1 MPKRTTLRILA
12 AIAVLLLTTILV
24 LTWFFGPILG
34 ALFLGRPVFMVTTPH
49 RYATLAFDYA
59 ESQGIYADT
68 PEFKQAREKAE
79 AELTNVHSIEETHP
93 LIESVLKAAG
103 GKHSGLISPE
113 DNVAATT
120 ENSEMPT
127 VTNQGDIVTVR
138 LPSVGHG
145 PVAQEYADTAA
156 EGLAKHMPNACGAI
170 VDLRGNDGGDMGP
183 MIAGISSLIPD
194 GVILT
199 FKGKFSSDVT
209 VSGSS
214 VAGGGSPITAK
225 SDQKFNKPVAI
236 LTDKETASSAEATL
250 LAFRGLENAKSFGK
264 PTAGYAS
271 ANVVLD
277 MPDGAAL
284 RLTIS
289 KDVARTGEEFAEDPI
304 APDVDTDEPE
314 VAAAEWLQQQCG

>member
-1 MPKRTTLRILA
+1 MTKRTTIRVI
-12 AIAVLLLTTILV
+12 TTISAIFLTAILV
-24 LTWFFGPILG
+24 IVWLYGPIVG
-34 ALFLGRPVFMVTTPH
+34 ALLFARPVFIVTTPH

-59 ESQGIYADT
+59 ESQGIYSDT
-68 PEFKQAREKAE
+68 PEFKQVREKAE
-79 AELTNVHSIEETHP
+79 AELAHVHSIEETHP

-120 ENSEMPT
+120 ENSEMPS
-127 VTNQGDIVTVR
+127 VTSQGDIVTVR
-138 LPSVGHG
+138 LPSVGRG
-145 PVAQEYADTAA
+145 PVTQEYADTAA
-156 EGLAKHMPNACGAI
+156 EGLAKTMPNACGAI

-183 MIAGISSLIPD
+183 MIAGISSLLPD

-199 FKGKFSSDVT
+199 FKGKFTSDVT

-214 VAGGGSPITAK
+214 VAGGGSPITAR
-225 SDQKFNKPVAI
+225 SDRKFNKPVAI
-236 LTDKETASSAEATL
+236 LTDNETASSAEATL
-250 LAFRGLENAKSFGK
+250 LAFRGLENTKSFGK

-304 APDVDTDEPE
+304 VPDIETDEPE
-314 VAAAEWLQQQCG
+314 IAAAEWLQQQCG